1 LVLGVR
7 RAYPN
12 TTKQKVPVVY
22 PLSAPVMGVDEKFDF
37 STARLGFRRSGALE
51 LRNSTKT

>member
-22 PLSAPVMGVDEKFDF
+22 PLSALVMGVDEKFDF
-37 STARLGFRRSGALE
+37 SAAGLGFHRSGALE
-51 LRNSTKT
+51 RRNPTKT